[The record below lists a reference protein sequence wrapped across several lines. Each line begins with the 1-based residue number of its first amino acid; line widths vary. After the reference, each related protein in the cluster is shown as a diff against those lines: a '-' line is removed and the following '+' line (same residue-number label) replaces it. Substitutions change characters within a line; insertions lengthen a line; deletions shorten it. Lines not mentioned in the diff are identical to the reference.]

1 MVGYCYCQA
10 FLVALIERF
19 HLVKYRVEQ
28 WSVIKTA
35 SKNKTIFFFKM
46 LSSVDHFLLIQGSN
60 RTRNHSELQ
69 AAYLQQLLLC
79 TAVVWKTTRTIYSIK
94 LFLTDLL
101 TETTRVCLVAY
112 KQKHFCISDQKAVQW
127 LFTVVLNLTS
137 CYQGNHGCH
146 KIILESEI
154 LKITTLIQTN
164 WW

>member
-1 MVGYCYCQA
+1 
-10 FLVALIERF
+10 
-19 HLVKYRVEQ
+19 
-28 WSVIKTA
+28 
-35 SKNKTIFFFKM
+35 M

-79 TAVVWKTTRTIYSIK
+79 TAVVWKTTHTIYSIK

-101 TETTRVCLVAY
+101 TETRVCLVAY

-164 WW
+164 WWLVIIYTISQQLYQNPFCLGSSWLVKYSKYWFKNVVQWSVSRQKA